1 MNSISWL
8 LIETWINECDVVDP
22 PRDTEGIEV
31 SHYLLQV
38 DSGSGMFC
46 MLRLFV
52 LCASFAAFLTLLVGR
67 QEGYPAYKK
76 SHLMVPC
83 ALYFG
88 VLRLIQSNLWKNRS
102 VKWKQKVRV
111 SWSPDCTVYNV

>member
-8 LIETWINECDVVDP
+8 LIETSINECDVVDP

-76 SHLMVPC
+76 ISPHGSLCLV
-83 ALYFG
+83 F
-88 VLRLIQSNLWKNRS
+88 
-102 VKWKQKVRV
+102 
-111 SWSPDCTVYNV
+111 WSPSPDPK